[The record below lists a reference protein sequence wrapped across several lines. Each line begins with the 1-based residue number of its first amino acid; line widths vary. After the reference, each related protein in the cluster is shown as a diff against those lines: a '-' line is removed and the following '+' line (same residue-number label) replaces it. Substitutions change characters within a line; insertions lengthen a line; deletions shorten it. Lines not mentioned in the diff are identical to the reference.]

1 MGGGLTKSFCES
13 GLCMCKFG
21 YKVGEDD
28 DGSETCV
35 AEDSELAAA
44 VARNATQEEISLLME
59 HKEHSERMVAQNL
72 AIATAWICGA
82 ASFAVA
88 ASVWMFRRRSSK
100 VAIQPAGYETL
111 IGWGGQV
118 MRSRRDVTE
127 DVNCFD

>member
-1 MGGGLTKSFCES
+1 MGESFCEK

-21 YKVGEDD
+21 YKVEEND

-35 AEDSELAAA
+35 AADSELAAA

-59 HKEHSERMVAQNL
+59 HKETMVAQNL

-100 VAIQPAGYETL
+100 VATQPAGYETL
-111 IGWGGQV
+111 IG
-118 MRSRRDVTE
+118 
-127 DVNCFD
+127 